1 MFKAKTLQDFKQL
14 QKAIDHLNEK
24 EIWKLRLEVKQDYS
38 ECDLYV
44 IDETEELY
52 YGGIQFEHT
61 MSVLEHNLK
70 VDTGDDEAYFDCI
83 CPGRWLADFKG
94 RSRYTEDDM
103 KSDIHLAISKALLK
117 YTEDNGKELD
127 WSNDENTNYFDALPD
142 LIVHVL
148 NKIIK

>member
-1 MFKAKTLQDFKQL
+1 MPV
-14 QKAIDHLNEK
+14 
-24 EIWKLRLEVKQDYS
+24 RKQDYS

-52 YGGIQFEHT
+52 YGGIQFENT
-61 MSVLEHNLK
+61 MSVLEYNLK

-103 KSDIHLAISKALLK
+103 KSDIHLAIFKVLLK

>member
-1 MFKAKTLQDFKQL
+1 MFKAKTLQDFEQL
-14 QKAIDHLNEK
+14 QKTIDHLNEK

-52 YGGIQFEHT
+52 YGGIQFENT
-61 MSVLEHNLK
+61 MSVLEYNLK

-103 KSDIHLAISKALLK
+103 KLDIHLAISKALLK

-127 WSNDENTNYFDALPD
+127 WSNDENTDYFDALPD

>member
-1 MFKAKTLQDFKQL
+1 MFKAKTLQDFEQL
-14 QKAIDHLNEK
+14 QKAIDHLNGK

-52 YGGIQFEHT
+52 YGGIQFENT
-61 MSVLEHNLK
+61 MSVLEYNLK

-103 KSDIHLAISKALLK
+103 KSDIHLAIFKVLLK